1 MIEISAEMVCTYF
14 LGVVSAYLL
23 LLLFN
28 QLWAWHDER
37 EMRKFQIRLRNAE
50 LQEAVADRDQK
61 IAELR
66 KQLSRDDE
74 QKSEVDN
81 DKVQS

>member
-66 KQLSRDDE
+66 KQLYRDDE

>member
-37 EMRKFQIRLRNAE
+37 EMRKFQIRLRNVE

-66 KQLSRDDE
+66 KRLSRDDE
-74 QKSEVDN
+74 QKTEVDN

>member
-1 MIEISAEMVCTYF
+1 MIEISTEMVCTYF

>member
-50 LQEAVADRDQK
+50 LQEAVADRDQT

-66 KQLSRDDE
+66 KRLSRDDE

>member
-1 MIEISAEMVCTYF
+1 MIEISAKMVCAYF

-37 EMRKFQIRLRNAE
+37 EMRKFQIRLRNTE
-50 LQEAVADRDQK
+50 LQEAVADRDQT

-66 KQLSRDDE
+66 KRLSRDDE
-74 QKSEVDN
+74 QKTEVDN